1 MSGAEQWQQQNEDA
15 AQGEAVAA
23 SKQPNNGCA
32 PESNTTEETED
43 TWRLLSESALRQKKN
58 FELSAYLVSRGIT
71 IAKRS
76 TKAELVAA
84 IQSSR

>member
-1 MSGAEQWQQQNEDA
+1 MERNSGNSRMRMRRRARPLLLQNSQHDGRER
-15 AQGEAVAA
+15 
-23 SKQPNNGCA
+23 
-32 PESNTTEETED
+32 ED

-58 FELSAYLVSRGIT
+58 FELFAYLVSCGIT